1 MLTVSQTSDKGAKP
15 EAHEQFAALHSDTAE
30 RLATLAHQWAA
41 EYWTPGTWAGEMDA
55 ILLDAHT
62 QAVVIGRQH
71 AGDDAPLEADD
82 REFAIPIVAGE
93 NAYLQGFREALERG
107 EFNREDGTRDG
118 EAVARRASLYAGRL
132 TGTANQAFTATL
144 PADTL
149 IWWVLGAEDDSTCD
163 LCPVYSDGSPY
174 EAAIMDAWP
183 GSNSTPCLSRCRC
196 HVRTESGQRG
206 FVTPD

>member
-1 MLTVSQTSDKGAKP
+1 MRTVSTRSAKAEP
-15 EAHEQFAALHSDTAE
+15 ATAHEQFAALHSDTQE

-41 EYWTPGTWAGEMDA
+41 GEWSSGTWAGEMDA

-82 REFAIPIVAGE
+82 REFAIPIVASE

-107 EFNREDGTRDG
+107 EFDLEDGTRDG

-144 PADTL
+144 PAEADV
-149 IWWVLGAEDDSTCD
+149 WWQLGAEDASNCD
-163 LCPVYSDGSPY
+163 ACPAIAEGSPY
-174 EAAIMDAWP
+174 PASSFDLWP
-183 GSNSTPCLSRCRC
+183 GSNQTPCLSNCRC
-196 HVRTESGQRG
+196 SLQTSEGLTG
-206 FVTPD
+206 FTTP